1 MILNFGTSLFN
12 LSLVWR
18 LLVVYSQICM
28 VLIVCGW
35 SAVQSRLLAM
45 TGANYYGIW
54 TARSSLAR
62 SFVWLAKVKP
72 ALFSGLMSG
81 MADDECDGGTETL
94 IRPKV
99 SDNFCLRPFSHKLLN
114 GFDHKN
120 CSTKFVNLQS
130 KQKFQFET
138 ENDFIH
144 FVKQKCRRQVLFHG
158 PKLGSDRKK
167 KEKKRF

>member
-1 MILNFGTSLFN
+1 MELGRIFFIEENKDSSSDNKEGYFLILNFGTSLFN
-12 LSLVWR
+12 PSLVWR

-99 SDNFCLRPFSHKLLN
+99 SDNFCLRPFCTS
-114 GFDHKN
+114 
-120 CSTKFVNLQS
+120 CSTDLTTKIVLPNL
-130 KQKFQFET
+130 
-138 ENDFIH
+138 
-144 FVKQKCRRQVLFHG
+144 
-158 PKLGSDRKK
+158 
-167 KEKKRF
+167 